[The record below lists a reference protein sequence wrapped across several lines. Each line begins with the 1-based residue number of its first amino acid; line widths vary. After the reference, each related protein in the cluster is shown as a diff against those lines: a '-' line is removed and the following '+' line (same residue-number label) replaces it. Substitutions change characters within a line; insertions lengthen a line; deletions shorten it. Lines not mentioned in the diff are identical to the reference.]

1 MSKYDEL
8 IAERTRK
15 LEGTTEELLAFVRKV
30 ATGCHPDEIPSE
42 FLAGH
47 IDENGNQIG
56 TLEEIQ
62 EAWDHYAIET
72 SVDTLRE
79 LVEEARKT
87 SEKYEGLY
95 HGE

>member
-42 FLAGH
+42 FLADH
-47 IDENGNQIG
+47 IDG

-62 EAWDHYAIET
+62 EAWDHCAIET

>member
-1 MSKYDEL
+1 
-8 IAERTRK
+8 
-15 LEGTTEELLAFVRKV
+15 
-30 ATGCHPDEIPSE
+30 
-42 FLAGH
+42 H

-62 EAWDHYAIET
+62 EAWDHCAIET